1 LIISFILLHQ
11 DAQVAVQLKKILKKD
26 QWLSPE
32 MYRIYARVYELT
44 IEVWVGVDEIPGA
57 YKKIV
62 TYGSGPTKVM
72 TRFHREGLD
81 TTMETGTLQWNQN
94 TVGDWYILNH
104 FDVLYGRMK
113 ETQEAISGANEA
125 GVTPNRYLSKIRK
138 LVTTRD
144 INRDAVRDRMEGEW
158 KCLPD
163 VTITQQDFHTL
174 RPDRKVSVVIVN
186 AFVNILSSM
195 NEVMV
200 KHEGTGRAWIPSVGF
215 LTELTKDHLGIR
227 RYSYASGMQWLPK
240 WELSSA
246 EWAYVIDEQREGKY
260 GLIVL
265 NLPRRQ
271 WTYIDRSS
279 EWRDREWMVYE
290 VIDFV
295 EETLQRE
302 GGTHMTGD
310 WAEGAIDNVEQKGA
324 WEWTTGITVMR
335 DMETL
340 MLIKEIEH
348 IMLREEV
355 DIQRIRIAEMLINGR
370 MGIRNDRKENDYAYF

>member
-1 LIISFILLHQ
+1 M
-11 DAQVAVQLKKILKKD
+11 KKD

-265 NLPRRQ
+265 NLTRRQ